1 MKKKALIFLDYDM
14 LIRHF
19 ILSGVFHEL
28 EQKYEVAYV
37 FHHDLT
43 SEKQGIYADIEKLGL
58 KNWIRFAVPRVR
70 MGSWDKLY
78 SITTLNAQ
86 RGTPNFKPRKEI
98 MAVAR
103 GKWRTNYYHFLSLP
117 GLFPLVQ
124 ARLQR
129 QMGVYEPLLDF
140 VCDQNPD
147 VIIHPSILA
156 GYFINELLII
166 SRRRSI
172 PLVIMMNSWDN
183 PSTKAMNTGHPDRLI
198 VWGPQSKQHAIEYI
212 GMSPESIEEF
222 GAAQFQLYRDPLK
235 ESEAALRKE
244 FHVPSDL
251 PILLYGGGSKGV
263 NESAHLKMIDEKID
277 SGEISPCHV
286 LYRPHPWR
294 GELAPGEQNFF
305 DLRLRHVTMDP
316 HMEDYYSRTADA
328 HCAGFDLADY
338 QVTKRLLSL
347 VSGVIS
353 PLSTILLESIIFGKP
368 VLVFFSKTE
377 QSNLAKTIYGI
388 GIRLAHFKDF
398 WGEPG
403 IEVCNDDAQLPAA
416 CNRLLVNSQNESIKT
431 GLQAHAEKFVVMNGP
446 TYGERLV
453 TLVAQLTHRLA
464 SASTKQE
471 SVAS

>member
-1 MKKKALIFLDYDM
+1 MKRKALVFLDYDM

-28 EQKYEVAYV
+28 EQRYEVVYV
-37 FHHDLT
+37 FHQDQT

-58 KNWIRFAVPRVR
+58 KNWTRFAVPRVR

-78 SITTLNAQ
+78 SITALNAQ

-98 MAVAR
+98 MAVVR

-140 VCDQNPD
+140 VRDQNPD
-147 VIIHPSILA
+147 VIIHPSLLA

-198 VWGPQSKQHAIEYI
+198 VWGPQSKQHAIQYL

-244 FHVPSDL
+244 FHVPNDL
-251 PILLYGGGSKGV
+251 PVLLYGGGCKGV

-294 GELAPGEQNFF
+294 GGLAPGEQNFF

-316 HMEDYYSRTADA
+316 HLEDYYCRTADA

-368 VLVFFSKTE
+368 VLVYFSKTD
-377 QSNLAKTIYGI
+377 QCSLASTVYGI

-416 CNRLLVNSQNESIKT
+416 CNRLLVNSQDESIRT
-431 GLQAHAEKFVVMNGP
+431 GLRAHAEKFVVMNGP

-453 TLVAQLTHRLA
+453 TLVDQLTHRRA
-464 SASTKQE
+464 PAVAKQE
-471 SVAS
+471 SVAL